1 MGEDPGKAGTVT
13 ADELR
18 RDIEQTRED
27 LGDTAAALGAKADVK
42 GRAKERVNEI
52 RSEVRENPPIPV
64 IAAAGAIAV
73 LTVVALVVRRR
84 RS

>member
-1 MGEDPGKAGTVT
+1 MGEDPGKAGAVT

-18 RDIEQTRED
+18 RDIEQTREE

-42 GRAKERVNEI
+42 SRAKERADEI
-52 RSEVRENPPIPV
+52 KGELKENPPVAPIA
-64 IAAAGAIAV
+64 IAAGVV
-73 LTVVALVVRRR
+73 LVFMIIRRRRR